1 MKSSV
6 FISLIKA
13 CQNKNGNFCLFNRY
27 CAKDPIKFFKS
38 KNLIDEYNS
47 LTGEEQEIFRD
58 DNKFFDLLSKYGF
71 KTEENVVKNLYPRCK
86 ICGTK
91 TEFINIQSGY
101 KNTCSDECAKL
112 LSQKSCI
119 EKYGC
124 KNPSQS
130 PLVKEKKKE
139 TCLKNFGVEHPNKSN
154 IVKEKI
160 KKTCKEKYGKE
171 CSLQVKE
178 IRDKAK
184 QTCMEK
190 YGYENATQSSLIQE
204 KIKQTN
210 VKRYGVEYVFQAE
223 SVREKQKQTCME
235 RYGYESALQSPFIQ
249 EKMKQTCMEK
259 YGVEYVA
266 QVKEIREKQKQTC
279 KEKYGTE
286 YAFQAEPVKEKIKQ
300 TNVERYGTEYPAQKH
315 FKNLD
320 KLSVEFIK
328 ENFVEGKKF
337 DIYKIK
343 EFFNI
348 KGSAKSAVINEI
360 ILSLKEEG
368 YRQRTVFVAEDNF
381 LDEIETSLNTT
392 LTRQYRIPNTI
403 FKSDGYDPKTNT
415 IYEFLGD
422 YWHGNP
428 KLYDFDKVNLNNG
441 VSFKE
446 LNQKTFERFDEIKKL
461 GYNIKYIWEND
472 YNKNGLDAL
481 VDY

>member
-13 CQNKNGNFCLFNRY
+13 CQYKNGNFCLFNRY

-47 LTGEEQEIFRD
+47 LSNEEQEIFRD

-86 ICGTK
+86 ICGAK
-91 TEFINIQSGY
+91 TEFIDIQLGY
-101 KNTCSDECAKL
+101 KNTCSDKCAKL

-124 KNPSQS
+124 KNVFQS
-130 PLVKEKKKE
+130 EE
-139 TCLKNFGVEHPNKSN
+139 
-154 IVKEKI
+154 VKEKI
-160 KKTCKEKYGKE
+160 RKSNLEKYGVE
-171 CSLQVKE
+171 HALQSNIIK
-178 IRDKAK
+178 DKVK
-184 QTCMEK
+184 QTCMKK
-190 YGYENATQSSLIQE
+190 YGTENPTQSPFIQE
-204 KIKQTN
+204 KIKQTC
-210 VKRYGVEYVFQAE
+210 KEKYGV
-223 SVREKQKQTCME
+223 
-235 RYGYESALQSPFIQ
+235 ESALQSPFIHQ
-249 EKMKQTCMEK
+249 
-259 YGVEYVA
+259 
-266 QVKEIREKQKQTC
+266 KQKQTC
-279 KEKYGTE
+279 KEKYGVE
-286 YAFQAEPVKEKIKQ
+286 YA
-300 TNVERYGTEYPAQKH
+300 AQKH

-368 YRQRTVFVAEDNF
+368 YRQRTIFVAEDNF

-428 KLYDFDKVNLNNG
+428 KLYDFDKVNDKNG
-441 VSFKE
+441 FSFKE

-461 GYNIKYIWEND
+461 GYTIKYVWEND
-472 YNKNGLDAL
+472 YNENGLDAL

>member
-13 CQNKNGNFCLFNRY
+13 CQNKNGDFNLFNR
-27 CAKDPIKFFKS
+27 CCVKDPVKFFKL
-38 KNLIDEYNS
+38 KNVIDEYNS
-47 LTGEEQEIFRD
+47 LTGEEQKIFRD

-91 TEFINIQSGY
+91 TEFIGIQSGY

-112 LSQKSCI
+112 LYQKSCV

-130 PLVKEKKKE
+130 PLIKEKKKE
-139 TCLKNFGVEHPNKSN
+139 TCLKNFGVENPLQSN
-154 IVKEKI
+154 IVKEKQ
-160 KKTCKEKYGKE
+160 KQTCKEKYGKE

-184 QTCMEK
+184 QTCK
-190 YGYENATQSSLIQE
+190 
-204 KIKQTN
+204 
-210 VKRYGVEYVFQAE
+210 
-223 SVREKQKQTCME
+223 E
-235 RYGYESALQSPFIQ
+235 RYGFENALQSPFIHQ
-249 EKMKQTCMEK
+249 KQKQTCKER
-259 YGVEYVA
+259 YGVEYAA

-279 KEKYGTE
+279 KEKYGYENALQNPFIHQKQKQTCMEKYGKE
-286 YAFQAEPVKEKIKQ
+286 YVTQVKEIREKQKQ
-300 TNVERYGTEYPAQKH
+300 TCKERYGVESALQNPFIQEKMKQTCKERYGVEHPSQKH
-315 FKNLD
+315 FKNMD
-320 KLSVEFIK
+320 KLNVDFIK
-328 ENFVEGKKF
+328 ENFIEGKKF
-337 DIYKIK
+337 DIDKIR

-348 KGSAKSAVINEI
+348 KGCTNSVFNEI
-360 ILSLKEEG
+360 IISLKEEG
-368 YRQRTVFVAEDNF
+368 YRQRTIFVAEDNF
-381 LDEIETSLNTT
+381 LDEIEMSLNTT
-392 LTRQYRIPNTI
+392 LKRQYRIPNTT

-428 KLYDFDKVNLNNG
+428 KLYDFDKVNVNAG
-441 VSFKE
+441 FSFKE

>member
-13 CQNKNGNFCLFNRY
+13 CQNKNGDFNLFNR
-27 CAKDPIKFFKS
+27 CCVKDPVKFFKL
-38 KNLIDEYNS
+38 KNVIDEYNS
-47 LTGEEQEIFRD
+47 LSNEEQEIFRD

-86 ICGTK
+86 ICGAK
-91 TEFINIQSGY
+91 TEFIGIQLGY

-112 LSQKSCI
+112 LYQKSCV

-130 PLVKEKKKE
+130 PLIKEKKKE
-139 TCLKNFGVEHPNKSN
+139 TCLKNFGVEHSLQSN

-160 KKTCKEKYGKE
+160 RKTCKEKYGKE

-184 QTCMEK
+184 QTCK
-190 YGYENATQSSLIQE
+190 
-204 KIKQTN
+204 
-210 VKRYGVEYVFQAE
+210 
-223 SVREKQKQTCME
+223 E
-235 RYGYESALQSPFIQ
+235 RYGFENALQSPFIHQ
-249 EKMKQTCMEK
+249 KQKQTCKER
-259 YGVEYVA
+259 YGVEYAA

-279 KEKYGTE
+279 KERYGVE
-286 YAFQAEPVKEKIKQ
+286 SALQNPFIQEKMKQ
-300 TNVERYGTEYPAQKH
+300 TCKERYGVEHPSQKH
-315 FKNLD
+315 FKNMD
-320 KLSVEFIK
+320 KLNVDFIK
-328 ENFVEGKKF
+328 ENFIEGKKF
-337 DIYKIK
+337 DIDKIR

-348 KGSAKSAVINEI
+348 KGCTNSVFNEI
-360 ILSLKEEG
+360 IISLKEEG
-368 YRQRTVFVAEDNF
+368 YRQRTIFVAEDTF
-381 LDEIETSLNTT
+381 LDEIEMSLNTT
-392 LTRQYRIPNTI
+392 LKRQYRIPNTT
-403 FKSDGYDPKTNT
+403 FKTDGYDPKNNT

-428 KLYDFDKVNLNNG
+428 KVHDFDKVNDKNG
-441 VSFKE
+441 FSFKE

-461 GYNIKYIWEND
+461 GYTIKYVWENE

>member
-27 CAKDPIKFFKS
+27 CSKDPIKFFKL
-38 KNLIDEYNS
+38 KNVIDEYNS
-47 LTGEEQEIFRD
+47 LSNEEQEIFRD

-91 TEFINIQSGY
+91 TEFIGIQLRY
-101 KNTCSDECAKL
+101 KNTCSNKCAKL
-112 LSQKSCI
+112 LSQKSCV

-124 KNPSQS
+124 KNVFQS
-130 PLVKEKKKE
+130 EEVKEKIRKSNLE
-139 TCLKNFGVEHPNKSN
+139 RYGVEHPNKSN
-154 IVKEKI
+154 IVKEKRM
-160 KKTCKEKYGKE
+160 KTCMKKYGTE
-171 CSLQVKE
+171 HPV
-178 IRDKAK
+178 
-184 QTCMEK
+184 
-190 YGYENATQSSLIQE
+190 QSPFIQE
-204 KIKQTN
+204 KIKQTC
-210 VKRYGVEYVFQAE
+210 KERYGV
-223 SVREKQKQTCME
+223 
-235 RYGYESALQSPFIQ
+235 ESALQSPFIHQ
-249 EKMKQTCMEK
+249 
-259 YGVEYVA
+259 
-266 QVKEIREKQKQTC
+266 KQKQTC
-279 KEKYGTE
+279 KEKYGVE
-286 YAFQAEPVKEKIKQ
+286 YA
-300 TNVERYGTEYPAQKH
+300 AQKH

-368 YRQRTVFVAEDNF
+368 YRQRTIFVAEDNF

-428 KLYDFDKVNLNNG
+428 KLYDFDKVNVNAG
-441 VSFKE
+441 FSFKE

-461 GYNIKYIWEND
+461 GYNIKYVWEND
-472 YNKNGLDAL
+472 YNESGLDAL

>member
-13 CQNKNGNFCLFNRY
+13 CQYKNGNFCLFNRY
-27 CAKDPIKFFKS
+27 CAKDPVKFFKS

-47 LTGEEQEIFRD
+47 LTDEEQEIFRD

-71 KTEENVVKNLYPRCK
+71 KTEENVVRNLYPRCK
-86 ICGTK
+86 ICGAK
-91 TEFINIQSGY
+91 TEFIGIQLGY
-101 KNTCSDECAKL
+101 KNTCSDECVKL
-112 LSQKSCI
+112 LYQKSCV

-124 KNPSQS
+124 KNAFQS
-130 PLVKEKKKE
+130 EEVKEKIRKSNLERYGVEHALQSNIVKEKKKE
-139 TCLKNFGVEHPNKSN
+139 TC
-154 IVKEKI
+154 
-160 KKTCKEKYGKE
+160 KEKYGTE
-171 CSLQVKE
+171 HPV
-178 IRDKAK
+178 
-184 QTCMEK
+184 
-190 YGYENATQSSLIQE
+190 QSPFIQE
-204 KIKQTN
+204 KIKQTC
-210 VKRYGVEYVFQAE
+210 KEKYGV
-223 SVREKQKQTCME
+223 
-235 RYGYESALQSPFIQ
+235 ESALQSPFIHQ
-249 EKMKQTCMEK
+249 
-259 YGVEYVA
+259 
-266 QVKEIREKQKQTC
+266 KQKQTC
-279 KEKYGTE
+279 KEKYGVE
-286 YAFQAEPVKEKIKQ
+286 YA
-300 TNVERYGTEYPAQKH
+300 AQKH

-368 YRQRTVFVAEDNF
+368 YRQRTIFVAEDNF

-428 KLYDFDKVNLNNG
+428 KLYDFDKVNVNAG
-441 VSFKE
+441 FSFKE

-461 GYNIKYIWEND
+461 GYNIKYIWENE